1 MPGEAV
7 LRVPGVEVAHD
18 PAGRPRLTVRG
29 TVADVARGLGVRRWH
44 VSLTHDGGVSV
55 AFVVAEA

>member
-1 MPGEAV
+1 V
-7 LRVPGVEVAHD
+7 YD
-18 PAGRPRLTVRG
+18 QAGRPGLVVRG
-29 TVADVARGLGVRRWH
+29 TVADAARRLGVRRWH